1 MDELERTHQETLKA
15 QKEKEQ
21 QESYKA
27 ERVKAEEEKRNKIA
41 KMRAEKQA
49 KRFLLGLE
57 KEMRE
62 KGLDQAFIKGDTMHD
77 KDEKTKA
84 KDVQVEDV
92 KEDADYE

>member
-1 MDELERTHQETLKA
+1 MDELERTHQEALKA

-21 QESYKA
+21 QDIYRA
-27 ERVKAEEEKRNKIA
+27 ERAKVEDAKRNRIA

-62 KGLDQAFIKGDTMHD
+62 NGLDEAFVQPNVVPCRDVA
-77 KDEKTKA
+77 TKA
-84 KDVQVEDV
+84 KDVQAEDI
-92 KEDADYE
+92 KEDAKLE